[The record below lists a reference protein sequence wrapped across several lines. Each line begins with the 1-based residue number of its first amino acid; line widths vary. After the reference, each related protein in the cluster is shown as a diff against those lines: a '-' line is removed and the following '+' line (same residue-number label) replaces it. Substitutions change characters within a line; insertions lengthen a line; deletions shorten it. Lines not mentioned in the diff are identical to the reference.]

1 MKYGVKNVVITD
13 TDTIIGYSVLSITPS
28 DVPRVAMI
36 NENSPIC
43 TSENPDS
50 MAMRSGCPVIS
61 MPPVPNTIMPTIT
74 IAERMRIGTV

>member
-13 TDTIIGYSVLSITPS
+13 TDTIIGYSVLLITPS

-36 NENSPIC
+36 NENS
-43 TSENPDS
+43 
-50 MAMRSGCPVIS
+50 AMRSGCPVIS